1 MTGLVTDMVNHYI
14 TTGQSGEFCTE
25 YQTNQPKEIKLM
37 DFFST
42 QDRRSVHLALKTHGI
57 QQLSLPFMFVL

>member
-1 MTGLVTDMVNHYI
+1 MTGLATDMVNHYI
-14 TTGQSGEFCTE
+14 TTGQSRKFCTK
-25 YQTNQPKEIKLM
+25 YQSNQPKEIKHM

-42 QDRRSVHLALKTHGI
+42 QDRRSVHLALKTHVI